1 MFVNST
7 SLTTYETEASATR
20 RLESARRAAMDEMMV
35 AIDTV
40 HDLEV
45 KLNIEHTW
53 TEDDLEYQDA
63 A

>member
-20 RLESARRAAMDEMMV
+20 CLESARCAATDEMMV
-35 AIDTV
+35 AIDAV